1 MAQACWHL
9 HMRVY
14 TCTPTCKNKAVHTTQ
29 LKQERD
35 FLSLGFV
42 FSPGRDSVVTK
53 CRMLL
58 QAVSPNVSTSAVRWQ
73 WTAIES

>member
-1 MAQACWHL
+1 MAQACWYL

-14 TCTPTCKNKAVHTTQ
+14 TCTPTCKNKVVHTTQ

-42 FSPGRDSVVTK
+42 LSPGRDSVVTK
-53 CRMLL
+53 CCMLL
-58 QAVSPNVSTSAVRWQ
+58 QAVSPNVSTSAV
-73 WTAIES
+73 